1 MKLNKYYLLF
11 GGLVAVFIISRMLG
25 LGQIYHQD
33 EYRWAEIAHQSLT
46 HLFGPHPPLTE
57 YLFKITGQYIGFDY
71 LRLVPFI
78 FSFFNL
84 ILLYLV
90 SLKITKNK
98 NIALI
103 AAGLFTIN
111 VYSIIAN
118 LQVDIDGATLPFF
131 ILLAYYAYLHIK
143 EGERNKKKWLVLL
156 AVTVVGGF
164 LTKLSFLLF
173 VAAIL
178 FDQGYKI
185 YYAKNYNVKQIFKRF
200 WPWVAGFLILGVS
213 FYYFY
218 LSNFGRIIQ
227 YAEHFKSLDFAS
239 RAYLELFFKV
249 FKSLVWLSPL
259 LALPV
264 ICGLFKKDILKKY
277 QIWFAY
283 LFFNLVFYL
292 ALFDFTTLTVE
303 RYFMFLI
310 VPCVLIS
317 AEVIFDLWQRQSF
330 RKNMYIIA
338 VAAFLLVSYV
348 VLRIPHS
355 ILPLDPKI
363 AYLHKVKT
371 LDFTFLIP
379 FTGGSGPSG
388 FYFSALYV
396 VLSWLIAGASILGVI
411 FSKSKKNIFLAL
423 FIVFGIGYN
432 LFFSSEFLFG
442 TLNGSVDAVAK
453 ETIQYVNSNPAIKE
467 VITYYDIGAYYLRL
481 NGKYSARFYTSPKRD
496 YVPRIQDYR
505 GQYMIIDFPAI
516 DKTGR
521 YWPLIARCP
530 VIQKFQDKRI
540 ESYIFDCSRF

>member
-1 MKLNKYYLLF
+1 MKLNKHYLIF
-11 GGLVAVFIISRMLG
+11 GGFIAVFIISRIMG

-33 EYRWAEIAHQSLT
+33 EYRWGQIANPFFGYLS
-46 HLFGPHPPLTE
+46 GPHPPLTE
-57 YLFKITGQYIGFDY
+57 FLFKIVGRYVGFDY
-71 LRLVPFI
+71 LRLVPFV

-90 SLKITKNK
+90 SLKISKNK

-103 AAGLFTIN
+103 AAGLFTVNI
-111 VYSIIAN
+111 YSLIAN
-118 LQVDIDGATLPFF
+118 LQIDIDGATLPFF
-131 ILLAYYAYLHIK
+131 ILLSYYAYLHIR
-143 EGERNKKKWLVLL
+143 EGGLIKKQWLVLFGI
-156 AVTVVGGF
+156 AVVGGF

-178 FDQGYKI
+178 FDQGYGF
-185 YYAKNYNVKQIFKRF
+185 YYSKNYNIKQIFRRF
-200 WPWVAGFLILGVS
+200 WPWVAGFFVLGVS

-227 YAEHFKSLDFAS
+227 YAEHFKSLDFGS
-239 RAYLELFFKV
+239 RAYIELFFKV

-264 ICGLFKKDILKKY
+264 IYGLFRKDILKKY
-277 QIWFAY
+277 QLWFAY
-283 LFFNLVFYL
+283 LFFNLLFYL
-292 ALFDFTTLTVE
+292 VLFDFTTLTIE

-317 AEVIFDLWQRQSF
+317 AEVVFNLWQRQSF
-330 RKNMYIIA
+330 QKNMYIIA
-338 VAAFLLVSYV
+338 VVAFLLMSYI

-355 ILPLDPKI
+355 ILPLDPKT
-363 AYLHKVKT
+363 AYLHQVKT

-388 FYFSALYV
+388 FYFSALYII
-396 VLSWLIAGASILGVI
+396 LSWLIIGASILGVI
-411 FSKSKKNIFLAL
+411 FSKNKKNLFPAL
-423 FIVFGIGYN
+423 FIVFGVGYN
-432 LFFSSEFLFG
+432 LLFSSEYLFG
-442 TLNGSVDAVAK
+442 TLNGSVDAVGK

-505 GQYMIIDFPAI
+505 GQYMIVDFPAI
-516 DKTGR
+516 DKSGR

-530 VIQKFQDKRI
+530 ILQKFQDKRI
-540 ESYIFDCSRF
+540 ESYIFDCSRL